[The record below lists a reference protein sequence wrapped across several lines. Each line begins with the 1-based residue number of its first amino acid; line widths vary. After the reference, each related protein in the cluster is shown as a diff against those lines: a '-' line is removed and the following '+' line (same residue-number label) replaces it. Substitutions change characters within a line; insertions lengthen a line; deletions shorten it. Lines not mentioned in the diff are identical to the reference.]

1 MTAGSL
7 KSTAASNAD
16 LSRQVAHDT
25 QGAFDRFKSVAGATS
40 EMSTSVDHIREQMVV
55 SRRIAEQA
63 VQQTLGTDQSIGALS
78 QAATEIGNVV
88 DLIDRIAQQTNLL
101 ALNATIEAARA
112 GPAGR
117 GFAVVAQEVKTLAA
131 QTAQATQDVHRQIQA
146 IQEATGVSVTAIKTI
161 STTIGQISDIAST
174 CSSAVDN
181 QGQVTIEIA
190 DSVRRATHSA
200 DAVKASIVEMSR
212 GAGETGEAS
221 SLLLS
226 SAQQLADDSQR
237 LKSEVQRFIAT
248 VRAA

>member
-1 MTAGSL
+1 MADHTSFSNLTLEELENRIAIARDNIRQL
-7 KSTAASNAD
+7 IEQAAAASGGQD
-16 LSRQVAHDT
+16 D
-25 QGAFDRFKSVAGATS
+25 DR
-40 EMSTSVDHIREQMVV
+40 V
-55 SRRIAEQA
+55 S
-63 VQQTLGTDQSIGALS
+63 
-78 QAATEIGNVV
+78 
-88 DLIDRIAQQTNLL
+88 DRIAQQTNLL